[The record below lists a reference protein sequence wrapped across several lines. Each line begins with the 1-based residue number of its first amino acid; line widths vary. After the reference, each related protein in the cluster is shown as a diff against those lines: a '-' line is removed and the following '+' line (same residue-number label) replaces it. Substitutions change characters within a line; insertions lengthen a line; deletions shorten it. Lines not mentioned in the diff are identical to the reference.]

1 MAFEHYI
8 YTGTTRLRC
17 GYTTGSCAAL
27 AAKAACEMLLSRKL
41 VGLVS
46 IVTPGGLPVEAN
58 VVDACIG
65 EGCAQCAV
73 RKDAGDDA
81 DVTDGVLVYAR
92 VEHAGSGTGAAGSK
106 GVPTRES
113 EVSVDGGVGVGR
125 VTLPG
130 LEQPVGAAAINATPR
145 AMITSAV
152 REVCAAHGFSGNIAV
167 TISVPEGVSLAEK
180 TFNPHLGIEGG
191 ISILGT
197 TGIVEPMSEQA
208 LVDTIRVEL
217 RQRRADGADYILLTP
232 GNYGADYIRGTIG
245 LDPKTAVLT
254 SNFIG
259 DALESCRE
267 LGFRGALLVGHIGK
281 LVKLAGGMWNTHSR
295 FGDCRMELLAA
306 HAAALGLRQEKTQE
320 LLSCVMCDDALRIL
334 REEGLYAPLLSRLAE
349 RIEVQLQHK
358 CGPMAAG
365 AIVFSKEYGCL
376 CQTAQAQALLE
387 KIKEN

>member
-27 AAKAACEMLLSRKL
+27 AAKAACEMLLSRKP
-41 VGLVS
+41 VGRVS

-81 DVTDGVLVYAR
+81 DVTDGVLVYAH

-106 GVPTRES
+106 DVPARES

-167 TISVPEGVSLAEK
+167 TISVPEGVALAKK

-197 TGIVEPMSEQA
+197 TGIVEPRSLAA
-208 LVDTIRVEL
+208 LRDSIELEIR
-217 RQRRADGADYILLTP
+217 QHAAMGRRGVVLTP
-232 GNYGADYIRGTIG
+232 GNYGGQFISGHFHLNGAPVG
-245 LDPKTAVLT
+245 LHLQLC
-254 SNFIG
+254 G
-259 DALESCRE
+259 R
-267 LGFRGALLVGHIGK
+267 
-281 LVKLAGGMWNTHSR
+281 
-295 FGDCRMELLAA
+295 
-306 HAAALGLRQEKTQE
+306 
-320 LLSCVMCDDALRIL
+320 CD
-334 REEGLYAPLLSRLAE
+334 
-349 RIEVQLQHK
+349 
-358 CGPMAAG
+358 
-365 AIVFSKEYGCL
+365 
-376 CQTAQAQALLE
+376 
-387 KIKEN
+387 